1 MPTQTFE
8 RDGLRFTLTLQVLP
22 ASTCQS
28 AHDQGAERIC
38 WFLMFVQDG
47 ANPAADRLL
56 QVSENISLDFELDK
70 ASLEKEIAVHRD
82 RMVKQALDEADCIRQ
97 SRALEA
103 NAQSRIDDIFA
114 KPRS

>member
-1 MPTQTFE
+1 MHTQTFD
-8 RDGLRFTLTLQVLP
+8 RDGLRFTFDLQVEH

-28 AHDQGAERIC
+28 AHDQGFERYC
-38 WFLMFVQDG
+38 WFHITVQDG
-47 ANPAADRLL
+47 ASPAANALL
-56 QVSENISLDFELDK
+56 QVSEHTSLDFELDN
-70 ASLEKEIAVHRD
+70 ASLEKEIASHRE

>member
-8 RDGLRFTLTLQVLP
+8 RDGMRFTFELQVSH
-22 ASTCQS
+22 ARTCQS
-28 AHDQGAERIC
+28 AHDQGSERTC
-38 WFLMFVQDG
+38 GFFLNVQDG
-47 ANPAADRLL
+47 TNPAADRLL
-56 QVSENISLDFELDK
+56 QVSENISIDFELDK

-103 NAQSRIDDIFA
+103 NAQSRVDDILA